1 MMKKE
6 NPGNWNSHTPI
17 PHNRPTLGKAE
28 ALAAIN
34 ILRSGWVA
42 QGKTVEAFEEE
53 LCDFLGLPN
62 GCAVAV
68 SSGTAALY
76 LSLLFLGAKDKNVAF
91 PTYTCSAL
99 RNASTLARAK
109 SFLVDSQINSP
120 NIDIELI
127 DKNVDIAIVPHMF
140 GIPQIIYPKHK
151 SIRIIE
157 DCAQSLGAKVKGSN
171 VGIQGDVGVFSFYAT
186 KLITSGGQGGMIVS
200 KDSTLIQEIKDYRLF
215 DRRSDSK
222 IRFNFQMTDL
232 QAAIGT
238 TQLRQLPQ
246 FIARREEIFE
256 QYCSA
261 GLPLIDGPPNTKA
274 VRFRAI
280 LNTSKQ
286 DEVISAL
293 QNNNI
298 TAVIPIKESELI
310 ESLDKYQ
317 NALYWTKNTVSLPIY
332 PTLKDNDVKRII
344 EVVKNTL

>member
-1 MMKKE
+1 M
-6 NPGNWNSHTPI
+6 
-17 PHNRPTLGKAE
+17 
-28 ALAAIN
+28 
-34 ILRSGWVA
+34 A
-42 QGKTVEAFEEE
+42 QGKAVEAFEEE

-76 LSLLFLGAKDKNVAF
+76 ISLLFLGAKDKNVAF

-99 RNASTLARAK
+99 RNATTFASANSL
-109 SFLVDSQINSP
+109 LVDSQISSP
-120 NIDIELI
+120 NIDLELI

-140 GIPQIIYPKHK
+140 GIPQIINRINKPIK
-151 SIRIIE
+151 IIE
-157 DCAQSLGAKVKGSN
+157 DCAQSLGAKVKSSN
-171 VGIQGDVGVFSFYAT
+171 VGLQGDIGVFSFYAT
-186 KLITSGGQGGMIVS
+186 KLITSGGQSGMIVS
-200 KDSTLIQEIKDYRLF
+200 KDSSLIQEIKDYRLF
-215 DRRSDSK
+215 DRRNDSK

-256 QYCSA
+256 QYRSS
-261 GLPLIDGPPNTKA
+261 GLPLIDGPPNTRA

-293 QNNNI
+293 QKNNI
-298 TAVIPIKESELI
+298 TAVIPIKESELVGN
-310 ESLDKYQ
+310 LQTYQ
-317 NALYWTKNTVSLPIY
+317 NAFYWIKNTVSLPIY

-344 EVVKNTL
+344 EVVKNIL